1 MGLGA
6 RMLHTKLADPSLHGT
21 ERAFIDEL
29 SPAFTELA
37 ETAED
42 TLYVD
47 GAHRLVSEYRFQDV
61 SQLNALMEMLERRV
75 SMLGVLLVGAR
86 PRAARTC
93 GSAARTPSRRCT
105 RCRSWPRI
113 TGCRSAIWA
122 RCR

>member
-1 MGLGA
+1 MA
-6 RMLHTKLADPSLHGT
+6 
-21 ERAFIDEL
+21 EL

-75 SMLGVLLVGAR
+75 SMLGVLSAALDYAQLVRADRRREPAAGAALAVAGGR
-86 PRAARTC
+86 QLRAAATQ
-93 GSAARTPSRRCT
+93 SWAP
-105 RCRSWPRI
+105 CR
-113 TGCRSAIWA
+113 
-122 RCR
+122 

>member
-6 RMLHTKLADPSLHGT
+6 RMLHSKLADPSLTPT
-21 ERAFIDEL
+21 ERAFIAEL
-29 SPAFTELA
+29 APVFTELA

-75 SMLGVLLVGAR
+75 SMLGVLSAALGLARRVRADRGREPGAGA
-86 PRAARTC
+86 AAR
-93 GSAARTPSRRCT
+93 
-105 RCRSWPRI
+105 CRWWPRT

-122 RCR
+122 PCR